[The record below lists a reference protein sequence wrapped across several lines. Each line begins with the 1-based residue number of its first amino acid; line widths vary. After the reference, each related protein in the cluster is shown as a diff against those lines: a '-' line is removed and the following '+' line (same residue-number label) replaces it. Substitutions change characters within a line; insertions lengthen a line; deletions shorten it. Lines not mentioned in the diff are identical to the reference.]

1 MRMPSFPAMR
11 FVTGFLAVLA
21 LGCARDRDPL
31 RIHIRDFDSGP
42 ALTDT
47 LKKLLGPRM
56 RVSGAWEMMQ
66 GNGFKC
72 GERAGI
78 TVDTKAGKLGSG
90 PPYLQC
96 WQSSP
101 IAFGLQRRDWTVTFK
116 YDSSGV
122 RDIYAGYII
131 QP

>member
-1 MRMPSFPAMR
+1 MGSLSAVRC
-11 FVTGFLAVLA
+11 VTGLVAVLA

-31 RIHIRDFDSGP
+31 RIHIRDFDSGT
-42 ALTDT
+42 ALSDT
-47 LKKLLGPRM
+47 LKRLIRPGTQ
-56 RVSGAWEMMQ
+56 VSGAWEVMQ

-72 GERAGI
+72 GERAG
-78 TVDTKAGKLGSG
+78 TTFDTRAKKLVSG
-90 PPYLQC
+90 RPHLEC

-101 IAFGLQRRDWTVTFK
+101 ITLGLQRREWRVVFQ

-122 RDIYAGYII
+122 RDISAGYII

>member
-1 MRMPSFPAMR
+1 MGSRSAVR
-11 FVTGFLAVLA
+11 CVTGIVAVLA

-31 RIHIRDFDSGP
+31 RIHIRDFDSGT
-42 ALTDT
+42 ALSDT
-47 LKKLLGPRM
+47 LKRLIRPGT

-66 GNGFKC
+66 GSGFKC

-78 TVDTKAGKLGSG
+78 TVNTQTGKLGSG
-90 PPYLQC
+90 TPHLEC
-96 WQSSP
+96 WHSSP
-101 IAFGLQRRDWTVTFK
+101 ISLGLQRRQWTVVFQ

-122 RDIYAGYII
+122 RDISAGYII

>member
-1 MRMPSFPAMR
+1 MASLPTVRQ
-11 FVTGFLAVLA
+11 VIGIVAVLA
-21 LGCARDRDPL
+21 LGCAKDRDPH
-31 RIHIRDFDSGP
+31 RIHLRDFDSGT
-42 ALTDT
+42 ALSDT
-47 LKKLLGPRM
+47 LKRFIPPGTRLST
-56 RVSGAWEMMQ
+56 VWEAMQ

-72 GERAGI
+72 GERAPI
-78 TVDTKAGKLGSG
+78 TVDTRAGKLGSG
-90 PPYLQC
+90 TPHLEC

-101 IAFGLQRRDWTVTFK
+101 INLGLQRREWTVTFQ

>member
-1 MRMPSFPAMR
+1 MASVQSARYITAL
-11 FVTGFLAVLA
+11 VGVLA
-21 LGCARDRDPL
+21 IACAKDRDPPG
-31 RIHIRDFDSGP
+31 IHLRDFDNGP

-47 LKKLLGPRM
+47 LKRLVRPGTRLNA
-56 RVSGAWEMMQ
+56 VWEIMQ

-78 TVDTKAGKLGSG
+78 TVDTKAGELGSG

-96 WQSSP
+96 WQSTPVSL
-101 IAFGLQRRDWTVTFK
+101 GLQRREWTVTIH
-116 YDSSGV
+116 YDSTGA
-122 RDIYAGYII
+122 RDVIAGYII

>member
-1 MRMPSFPAMR
+1 MTVPSFAAMR
-11 FVTGFLAVLA
+11 FLTAIIGVLA

-31 RIHIRDFDSGP
+31 RIHIRDFDSGT
-42 ALTDT
+42 ALSDT
-47 LKKLLGPRM
+47 LKRLIRPGMK
-56 RVSGAWEMMQ
+56 VSGAWEVMQ

-78 TVDTKAGKLGSG
+78 TIDARAGKLGSG
-90 PPYLQC
+90 TPHLEC
-96 WQSSP
+96 WHSSP
-101 IAFGLQRRDWTVTFK
+101 ISLGLQRRQWTVVFQ

-122 RDIYAGYII
+122 RDITAGYII

>member
-1 MRMPSFPAMR
+1 MASRPAVR
-11 FVTGFLAVLA
+11 YVAGIAAVLA
-21 LGCARDRDPL
+21 LGCARDRDPH
-31 RIHIRDFDSGP
+31 RIHIRDFDSGTTL
-42 ALTDT
+42 ADT
-47 LKKLLGPRM
+47 LKRLIRPGT
-56 RVSGAWEMMQ
+56 RVSTAWEAMQ

-72 GERAGI
+72 GERAPI
-78 TVDTKAGKLGSG
+78 TVDTRAGKLGSG
-90 PPYLQC
+90 TPHLEC

-101 IAFGLQRRDWTVTFK
+101 INLGLQRRDWTVTFQ